1 MEVWAN
7 SSCTPR
13 VGHYQL
19 KPNGTDLSRRLRTD
33 SSWMKKKFVY
43 STSNRKLPDSQFVSN
58 HVCWIL
64 AHSISHAYI
73 KKKILLPSIVSWCKG
88 SLESRL
94 QSRPW
99 SIAEFDRISFA
110 GIRMRSIG
118 RAVRGILFTFRTSIS
133 SIATTNDRGR
143 TDGRVST
150 LSLKILAYPRAISS
164 LVSLPRKYTRHMP
177 TRRVSLRIV
186 FPRKL
191 FFFNLYPPHSSAPYS
206 RA

>member
-1 MEVWAN
+1 MDEKKIRLFDLESKIARFAI
-7 SSCTPR
+7 CFQPR
-13 VGHYQL
+13 L
-19 KPNGTDLSRRLRTD
+19 FDFAL
-33 SSWMKKKFVY
+33 
-43 STSNRKLPDSQFVSN
+43 
-58 HVCWIL
+58 
-64 AHSISHAYI
+64 HSISHAYI

-118 RAVRGILFTFRTSIS
+118 RAVRGILFTFGTSIS

>member
-1 MEVWAN
+1 MDEKKIRLFDLESKIARFAI
-7 SSCTPR
+7 CFQPCLLDPR
-13 VGHYQL
+13 SFHF
-19 KPNGTDLSRRLRTD
+19 SRL
-33 SSWMKKKFVY
+33 Y
-43 STSNRKLPDSQFVSN
+43 
-58 HVCWIL
+58 
-64 AHSISHAYI
+64 

-118 RAVRGILFTFRTSIS
+118 RAVRGILFTFGTSIS

-191 FFFNLYPPHSSAPYS
+191 FFFNLYPPHSSARYS